1 MPVLAYSSMKE
12 LKIDSTWKGKFDSN
26 EWDYIYLKSMNAIS
40 TNVFE
45 NKKEKFKLILQKE
58 THYSDVKNYADLVD
72 KNCESVGKRYEEKN
86 IGKSEIINI
95 KNKKICYIEYKN
107 FEGIIV
113 RQFVYP
119 ELNKSNSYELFTYT
133 WQATN
138 LSTRDSVS
146 KFVQGFLK

>member
-1 MPVLAYSSMKE
+1 
-12 LKIDSTWKGKFDSN
+12 
-26 EWDYIYLKSMNAIS
+26 MNAIS

-72 KNCESVGKRYEEKN
+72 KNCANVGKNYEEKN

-107 FEGIIV
+107 PEGILV

-119 ELNKSNSYELFTYT
+119 ELNKTNSYELFTYT
-133 WQATN
+133 WQAAN
-138 LSTRDSVS
+138 LATRNSVS